1 VGRVVHVLL
10 YHRTQFKHW
19 VEVGT
24 IRAGSSRREEPLG
37 RQPPE
42 YVGYVLLGYLVAW
55 QRDHGPGTGCTA
67 FHLSHRVPGL
77 KTQRQERVQE
87 ILGLLEIKKLVQSA
101 ASENFT
107 IYVATPDGQKWYLET
122 AKGFYAVFERLYKP
136 SELV

>member
-1 VGRVVHVLL
+1 M
-10 YHRTQFKHW
+10 
-19 VEVGT
+19 EVGV
-24 IRAGSSRREEPLG
+24 IRAGSSRRDEPLG

-55 QRDHGPGTGCTA
+55 QRDHGPGKGCTA

-87 ILGLLEIKKLVQSA
+87 ILRLLEIKRLVQSA

-107 IYVATPDGQKWYLET
+107 IYVATSEGQKWYLET

-136 SELV
+136 PDLV